1 MDLNK
6 IKARLS
12 ALTTKNTKT
21 KIIWKP
27 TAGKSQQIRIVPY
40 KKDPSSPFIELQFH
54 YGINN
59 KTYISP
65 SSFGRPDPFI
75 EFADKLKKT
84 GNKDDWKT
92 GRKFEPKMR
101 TYVPIIVRGEE
112 SEGVKFWGFGKQV
125 YESLLNVIADDDYGD
140 ITDPMNGRDIV
151 VEYTEASGADFAK
164 TNVRVKPNQT
174 PMTTDKSVLE
184 SIKNQAD
191 LLEVYPELSY
201 DELADVLQK
210 YLSPDETEAE
220 PNVEASDSSEEVE
233 TTEPLSSPSLE
244 KIKAPLVEKSASQE
258 KKTVESSKKVDLD
271 ALSSEFD
278 SLFNQ

>member
-40 KKDPSSPFIELQFH
+40 KKDLSSPFIELQFH

-59 KTYISP
+59 KTYLSP
-65 SSFGRPDPFI
+65 ASFGRPDPFM
-75 EFADKLKKT
+75 EFAEKLMKT

-92 GRKFEPKMR
+92 GVKFKPKMR

-112 SEGVKFWGFGKQV
+112 MEGVKFWGFGKQV

-151 VEYTEASGADFAK
+151 VEYTEASGGESYAK

-174 PMTTDKSVLE
+174 PVTTDKSVLAL
-184 SIKNQAD
+184 INNQAD
-191 LLEVYPELSY
+191 LLEVYPELTY
-201 DELADVLQK
+201 DELSNVLSK
-210 YLSPDETEAE
+210 FLSPEEEAD
-220 PNVEASDSSEEVE
+220 PAVESSDSTESADAEEPI
-233 TTEPLSSPSLE
+233 TSPSLE
-244 KIKAPLVEKSASQE
+244 AVKAPIVEKSASQE
-258 KKTVESSKKVDLD
+258 KKAVASSNKIDVD
-271 ALSSEFD
+271 ALTEEFNE
-278 SLFNQ
+278 LFK